1 MPADF
6 NHVRYRLPKFSPSM
20 YRGLMNTIDTLL
32 GFDSSDKAKFRLHVL
47 NVFYESGWK
56 GVRLAFPKLTR
67 PTLYRWKKIY
77 EDSFKKLDSL
87 LPKST
92 RPNRTRTMMTPLP
105 IILLIKSLREK
116 YPRLGKAKIKR
127 FIDEFCHV
135 SRVDSVSISTI
146 GKVIKRHRMFYA
158 DKPRGK
164 RKSSNSAKTR
174 IKLCPKSS
182 NFQPGYVQLDG
193 FKFYFLQKYYYF
205 LTAVDI
211 VTKQAWVK
219 SVPSPASIYTAS
231 FLREIISSARYKIYT
246 IQTDNGSE
254 FAKYFEK
261 AAREADLLHL
271 FSYPRHPKT
280 NGFVERFNWTVQ
292 DEFLFSY
299 EDLLLYPEDFQKELT
314 IWLSWYNQKRPH
326 QSLNYMTPINYI
338 QEMEG
343 CLKSM

>member
-1 MPADF
+1 MPTDF
-6 NHVRYRLPKFSPSM
+6 NHVGYRLPKFSPSV
-20 YRGLMNTIDTLL
+20 YRGLMNTINTLL
-32 GFDSSDKAKFRLHVL
+32 GFDSSDKAKFRFHVL
-47 NVFYESGWK
+47 SVFYGSGWS
-56 GVRLAFPKLTR
+56 GVKLAFPKLTR
-67 PTLYRWKKIY
+67 PTLYRWKKTY
-77 EDSFKKLDSL
+77 EDSFKRLNSL
-87 LPKST
+87 IPKST
-92 RPNRTRTMMTPLP
+92 RPDNTRTMMTPLP

-116 YPRLGKAKIKR
+116 YPRLGKAKIKT
-127 FIDEFCHV
+127 FIDEFCSV
-135 SRVDSVSISTI
+135 SKINPISISTI
-146 GKVIKRHRMFYA
+146 GKVIKRHNMFYRI
-158 DKPRGK
+158 KHKG
-164 RKSSNSAKTR
+164 RKTNISPKNR
-174 IKLCPKSS
+174 VKLCPSAKDVI
-182 NFQPGYVQLDG
+182 PGYVQLDG
-193 FKFYFLQKYYYF
+193 VKFYYLQKYYYF

-219 SVPSPASIYTAS
+219 LVPTPASIYTAS
-231 FLREIISSARYKIYT
+231 FLKEVVSYSHYKIHT

-261 AAREADLLHL
+261 AVKEAGLLHL

-314 IWLSWYNQKRPH
+314 LWLSWYNQKRPH

-338 QEMEG
+338 QKMEG